1 MLFFAKRGLH
11 KTRKYRMTRK
21 TTQVGFSEAPNCRV
35 MNQSAGNLESA
46 GKVAAP
52 TTGFIAPMF
61 QELRRTPPVLLLLPL
76 RDSREELLD
85 RSFRSGPGFRS
96 FSTVKHDVRPI
107 LMASD
112 TRRVCRAGAVGILYF
127 DICKHVRASERAV
140 DPVCVP
146 ADPILTVRVPNE
158 ERCSRFRYALHLGH
172 HPKISP
178 RIKWVTVPSEA
189 RMLER

>member
-1 MLFFAKRGLH
+1 
-11 KTRKYRMTRK
+11 MTRK
-21 TTQVGFSEAPNCRV
+21 TTQVGFSEAPDCRV
-35 MNQSAGNLESA
+35 MNQSAGHVESA

-96 FSTVKHDVRPI
+96 FSTVEHDVRI
-107 LMASD
+107 IVIFLMASD
-112 TRRVCRAGAVGILYF
+112 TRRVRRAGAVGILYF

-146 ADPILTVRVPNE
+146 TDPILTVRVPNE

-178 RIKWVTVPSEA
+178 RIKWVAVPSEA